1 MTIPPETAAGLE
13 TTTAA
18 VTEIADELPLPREV
32 DHDSETHTR
41 RGEQRAFDS
50 ILFSSFGGP
59 DGQEDVIPFLRNVTR
74 GRGIPDER
82 LEEVAGHYR
91 ALGGRSPITEQNRAM
106 IASLQVELA
115 ARGIDMPVYFGN
127 RNWEPY
133 NADAV
138 TALHADGHRHALGL
152 VTSAYSSY
160 SSCRQYREDFAMV
173 LEETGLADEVTID
186 KVRVYFNHPGFLDP
200 VADGLEQAL
209 RSLGDAGHDVDR
221 IAVLFSTHSVPL
233 SMAEASGPEETR
245 VEGSSGWYVAQ
256 HLAACRYVMDRV
268 DDALPQLPS
277 WRLVYQS
284 RSGAPHIPWLEPDV
298 NDVIEEI
305 AEQQSADAV
314 VVVPIGFVTDHVE
327 VVWDLDTEA
336 KETAQEHGLAFVRVA
351 TSGTDPRFIKAL
363 ADLVQERLDPAFP
376 RQEVTDF
383 GPTPDVCGA
392 NCCVGRMCRPTTS
405 GVDSARDV
413 QRARA
418 AREQEQAA
426 GAGTSGAG
434 TSGAGTAGA
443 DAS

>member
-1 MTIPPETAAGLE
+1 MTIPPETAAGPE

-327 VVWDLDTEA
+327 VIWDLDTEA
-336 KETAQEHGLAFVRVA
+336 KETAQEHGLAFERVA

-413 QRARA
+413 QRAQA

-434 TSGAGTAGA
+434 ASGA

>member
-1 MTIPPETAAGLE
+1 M
-13 TTTAA
+13 
-18 VTEIADELPLPREV
+18 PREV

>member
-1 MTIPPETAAGLE
+1 MTIPPETAAGPE

-314 VVVPIGFVTDHVE
+314 VVVPVGFVTDHVE

-336 KETAQEHGLAFVRVA
+336 KETAQEHGLAFERVA

-413 QRARA
+413 QRAQA

-434 TSGAGTAGA
+434 ASGA

>member
-1 MTIPPETAAGLE
+1 M
-13 TTTAA
+13 
-18 VTEIADELPLPREV
+18 ADELPLPREV

-336 KETAQEHGLAFVRVA
+336 KETAQEHGLTFERVA

-434 TSGAGTAGA
+434 TAGA

>member
-1 MTIPPETAAGLE
+1 MTIPPETAAGPE

-18 VTEIADELPLPREV
+18 VTEMADELPLPREV

-305 AEQQSADAV
+305 AEQRSADAV

-327 VVWDLDTEA
+327 VIWDLDTEA
-336 KETAQEHGLAFVRVA
+336 KETAQEHGLAFERVA

-413 QRARA
+413 QRAQA

-434 TSGAGTAGA
+434 ASGA

>member
-1 MTIPPETAAGLE
+1 MCI
-13 TTTAA
+13 
-18 VTEIADELPLPREV
+18 R
-32 DHDSETHTR
+32 DS
-41 RGEQRAFDS
+41 
-50 ILFSSFGGP
+50 
-59 DGQEDVIPFLRNVTR
+59 
-74 GRGIPDER
+74 
-82 LEEVAGHYR
+82 YR

-115 ARGIDMPVYFGN
+115 ARGIDLPVYWGN

-305 AEQQSADAV
+305 AEQRSADAV

-327 VVWDLDTEA
+327 VIWDLDTEA
-336 KETAQEHGLAFVRVA
+336 KETAQEHGLAFERVA

-363 ADLVQERLDPAFP
+363 SLIHISE
-376 RQEVTDF
+376 
-383 GPTPDVCGA
+383 PT
-392 NCCVGRMCRPTTS
+392 RPY
-405 GVDSARDV
+405 
-413 QRARA
+413 
-418 AREQEQAA
+418 
-426 GAGTSGAG
+426 
-434 TSGAGTAGA
+434 
-443 DAS
+443 